1 MPAGTT
7 WTAQFG
13 ESCLV
18 YRLNSVGAVAAT
30 VLSLL
35 IFATP
40 ASSQQS
46 PLSPSAASPHGVRI
60 AKAAARTR
68 RPFRPA
74 YVLATINLQS
84 GPGSNYNLIQ
94 VIPEGSTVGVDTCSG
109 GWCATVW
116 KRRRGFAPA
125 DALSIAQAGPDGS
138 YPPYEDEPGPAY
150 AGGPASDAS
159 GLTFSVGAGVDVLFG
174 YGPSSRWHRRW

>member
-1 MPAGTT
+1 V
-7 WTAQFG
+7 F
-13 ESCLV
+13 
-18 YRLNSVGAVAAT
+18 RLNSVGAVAAT
-30 VLSLL
+30 ALSLL
-35 IFATP
+35 TFATP
-40 ASSQQS
+40 ASPQQS
-46 PLSPSAASPHGVRI
+46 PLSASSPAVSAPGGAV
-60 AKAAARTR
+60 AKAPARAR

-125 DALSIAQAGPDGS
+125 DALSIAQAGADGS
-138 YPPYEDEPGPAY
+138 YPPYEDELAPAY

-174 YGPSSRWHRRW
+174 YGSSSRWHRRW